1 MAHFRFDGPHK
12 LMYCENYKI
21 GFVLQLS
28 NVYVYVDLHAPEVCC
43 NKL

>member
-28 NVYVYVDLHAPEVCC
+28 NLYVYVDLPAPEVCY